1 MRNIV
6 TYETQKSK
14 KDYIKAYFEKNKNDQ
29 SLIMKGIRQLITLKH
44 KNKRQPRIITVK
56 GNDITNPKNIT
67 NTFNQFFTNSLP
79 KAIPQSRKKI
89 KMFFNKS
96 SLRIQ

>member
-1 MRNIV
+1 MLI

-14 KDYIKAYFEKNKNDQ
+14 KDYFKNYFGKNDDT
-29 SLIMKGIRQLITLKH
+29 SLICKGIRQLITLKH
-44 KNKRQPRIITVK
+44 KNKRQPSIITVK